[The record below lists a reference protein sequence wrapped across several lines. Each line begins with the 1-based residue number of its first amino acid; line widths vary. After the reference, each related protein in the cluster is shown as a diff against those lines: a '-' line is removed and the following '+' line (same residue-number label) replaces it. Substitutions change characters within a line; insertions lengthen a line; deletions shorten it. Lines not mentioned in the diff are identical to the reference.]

1 MSNLRKET
9 ISGVKWGF
17 LQKMTLQPLQ
27 LLYGM
32 VLARLVTPEEMGIVG
47 LTAIFFAVAN
57 QLATAGFGSALIRKL
72 DRTEADTNTMFWF
85 NLGMSFVLGMV
96 LYLLAPWFAEF
107 YQQPEL
113 LWLTRVSAVMMFLN
127 SSAGVHWTLY
137 QCRRDFKTPAIVNS
151 ITAIAGMPLCLVLAW
166 MGWGVWALMW
176 QSVFTSVL
184 SLAIVW
190 KISPWKPR
198 FLFSKASFVS
208 LFAFGGKIAYGGI
221 LHVLYQNIRTF
232 IIGKFYSPA
241 QLGLYTRGIHMT
253 NVFPLTIVG
262 VLGGVIYPVLSRV
275 QDDDTRLLPAY
286 RMYIKV
292 STLII
297 GWICMFLL
305 AMGDPAVAL
314 VYGVDWMGCAVF
326 VKIAAFGVAVDHI
339 SSININLLMIKGR
352 ANLLLGLEIV
362 KKSVSVVMLLY
373 AATISVEAICWA
385 SVIYIHIAIYI
396 NSYFVG
402 KITGLTWWKQQKD
415 YMPYV
420 IWAACSCVP
429 AWFCTLTEWHYVL
442 QLVVGGGSAFLLYFG
457 GLHLRRDAA
466 YVELYR
472 MLRQKL
478 GDKWLPS
485 I

>member
-1 MSNLRKET
+1 MGQLRKET
-9 ISGVKWGF
+9 ISGVKWGM

-166 MGWGVWALMW
+166 MGWGVWSLMW

-286 RMYIKV
+286 RMYIRV
-292 STLII
+292 STLVI

-305 AMGDPAVAL
+305 AMGDPAVKL

-339 SSININLLMIKGR
+339 STININMLMIKGR

-362 KKSVSVVMLLY
+362 KKSVSVAMLLY
-373 AATISVEAICWA
+373 AATVSVEAICWA

-396 NSYFVG
+396 NTYFVG

-415 YMPYV
+415 YLPYV

-442 QLVVGGGSAFLLYFG
+442 QLAVGGFSAFFLYFG

-478 GDKWLPS
+478 GNKWLPS
-485 I
+485 M